1 MEPQRGENPRLRAA
15 RYREAAG
22 TDPDSPAAGPA
33 DAATG
38 DAAAGGPRP
47 PAASGIG
54 LPEAVAPT
62 GSVGRRLL
70 PTDEVY
76 EVSNKVIDAAMARGD
91 FDNLAYAGKPLPDL
105 GGTDDPDWWV
115 KGLIQ
120 REKLTGLG
128 PPALLLRREDAELD
142 ARMDRL
148 HSERAVRAA
157 LEDFNAR
164 IVEAR
169 RQLLG
174 GPPVVTPVRD
184 IDAELRR
191 WRERRSV
198 APAAEDPRDGGPTS
212 SWWNR
217 WRNRRRARD
226 GGARTAREP

>member
-1 MEPQRGENPRLRAA
+1 MEPRRGEDPRLRAA
-15 RYREAAG
+15 RYRDAAG
-22 TDPDSPAAGPA
+22 ADPDSPAA
-33 DAATG
+33 DSG
-38 DAAAGGPRP
+38 DAPAGDATAGGPP
-47 PAASGIG
+47 SAAASGIG

-120 REKLTGLG
+120 RENLTGLG

-142 ARMDRL
+142 GRMDRL

-164 IVEAR
+164 VVEAR

-191 WRERRSV
+191 WRERRSA
-198 APAAEDPRDGGPTS
+198 APAAEDPRDGAPTS

-217 WRNRRRARD
+217 WRNR
-226 GGARTAREP
+226 